1 MKSMNLGVQWVGI
14 TKLSN
19 LQFQKTVCP
28 KNIWSSMVAHV
39 HFQQHFCSIISWQ
52 SRDSEIQIF
61 LVLHQPWLCLAE
73 SQNKQTVSWF
83 KFQES
88 GNYMLNLS
96 SMLNVFSSVFEKPL
110 KDFPLNSP
118 NGYTLKRSCMSLS
131 SQLIKTPNK
140 TLKFQE
146 KYILQQSTGLNSKNL
161 AFDAHHGATLWN
173 H

>member
-1 MKSMNLGVQWVGI
+1 
-14 TKLSN
+14 
-19 LQFQKTVCP
+19 
-28 KNIWSSMVAHV
+28 
-39 HFQQHFCSIISWQ
+39 
-52 SRDSEIQIF
+52 
-61 LVLHQPWLCLAE
+61 
-73 SQNKQTVSWF
+73 
-83 KFQES
+83 
-88 GNYMLNLS
+88 
-96 SMLNVFSSVFEKPL
+96 MLNVFSSVFEKPL